1 VGERA
6 SRQLSGEPLVARLRA
21 GEEAAFRELVAE
33 HGSALLR
40 LAMIYSPS
48 RAVAEE
54 VVQETWIAV
63 LGAIDG
69 FQERASLRTWISRIL
84 VNTARRRAGQEGR
97 SLPFSALDHNGA
109 EPAVDPARFHR
120 DGPRAGHWLARPV
133 DPSVLPEQRLLGAE
147 VRERV
152 QEAIS
157 RLRSPQREVFVLR
170 DVEGW
175 PAPEVSDL
183 LQITAG
189 NQRVLLHRARAKV
202 RQALEELL

>member
-1 VGERA
+1 VTGD
-6 SRQLSGEPLVARLRA
+6 PFVARLRA
-21 GEEAAFRELVAE
+21 GDEAAFRELVAE
-33 HGSALLR
+33 HGSALMR
-40 LAMIYSPS
+40 LALIYSPS

-63 LGAIDG
+63 LRAIDG
-69 FQERASLRTWISRIL
+69 FEGRASLRTWISRIL
-84 VNTARRRAGQEGR
+84 VNGARRRAGLEGR
-97 SLPFSALDHNGA
+97 SVPFSTLGDDGA

-120 DGPRAGHWLARPV
+120 DGPRAGHWLARPA
-133 DPSVLPEQRLLGAE
+133 DPSVLPEERLLGAE

-152 QEAIS
+152 QEAIT

-175 PAPEVSDL
+175 PAPEVSEL

>member
-1 VGERA
+1 VT
-6 SRQLSGEPLVARLRA
+6 SDPFVARLRA
-21 GEEAAFRELVAE
+21 GDEAAFRELVAE
-33 HGSALLR
+33 HGSALMR
-40 LAMIYSPS
+40 LALIYSPS

-63 LGAIDG
+63 LRAIDG
-69 FQERASLRTWISRIL
+69 FEGRASLRTWISRIL
-84 VNTARRRAGQEGR
+84 VNAARRRAGLERR
-97 SLPFSALDHNGA
+97 SVPFSTLGDGTA
-109 EPAVDPARFHR
+109 EPAVHPARFHR
-120 DGPRAGHWLARPV
+120 DGPRAGHWLARPA
-133 DPSVLPEQRLLGAE
+133 DPSVLPEERLHGAE

-152 QEAIS
+152 QEAIT

-183 LQITAG
+183 FQITAG

>member
-1 VGERA
+1 VT
-6 SRQLSGEPLVARLRA
+6 SDPFVARLRA
-21 GEEAAFRELVAE
+21 GDEAAFRELVAE
-33 HGSALLR
+33 HGSALMR
-40 LAMIYSPS
+40 LALIYSPS

-63 LGAIDG
+63 LRAIDG
-69 FQERASLRTWISRIL
+69 FEGRASLRTWISRIL
-84 VNTARRRAGQEGR
+84 VNAARRRAGLEGR
-97 SLPFSALDHNGA
+97 SVPFSTLGDDGA
-109 EPAVDPARFHR
+109 EPAVDPARFQR
-120 DGPRAGHWLARPV
+120 DGPRAGHWLARPA
-133 DPSVLPEQRLLGAE
+133 DPSVLPEERLLGAE

-152 QEAIS
+152 QEAIT

-175 PAPEVSDL
+175 PAPEVSEL